1 MLDAVSV
8 EDAEPESDGEGLSDA
23 VSVEEELLVG
33 PGVSDALNEAE
44 AETDLLGDMDGVAEA
59 KADARSIMPAALKG
73 ASESTR
79 GRSYERRAGLPG
91 CAVSADR
98 AELMP

>member
-59 KADARSIMPAALKG
+59 KADARSIMLAALKG
-73 ASESTR
+73 ASASTR
-79 GRSYERRAGLPG
+79 GS
-91 CAVSADR
+91 S
-98 AELMP
+98 

>member
-23 VSVEEELLVG
+23 VSVAEELLVG

-44 AETDLLGDMDGVAEA
+44 AETDELGDTDGVAEA
-59 KADARSIMPAALKG
+59 KADARSIRLAALKG
-73 ASESTR
+73 ASASTR
-79 GRSYERRAGLPG
+79 GS
-91 CAVSADR
+91 S
-98 AELMP
+98 